1 MRRSTTVE
9 TRMLDETREDAR
21 NADQKASVLLAAFG
35 IAFGALLASQ
45 LQTDGWRPTSLT
57 PAGGV
62 LYTLGLVAG
71 GIAVAAS
78 GAALWPRYQLDVSPR
93 HGIAYWGHIA
103 AFQTLADLDDALQR
117 TPSRDALRTRHQLWQ
132 LSRLVL
138 KKYRLIRAS
147 LGAAVVAALLLAIAT
162 VFIH

>member
-1 MRRSTTVE
+1 MRNSIAVE

-35 IAFGALLASQ
+35 IGFGALLASQ
-45 LQTDGWRPTSLT
+45 LQTDGWRPTSLS

-62 LYTLGLVAG
+62 LYTLGLVSA
-71 GIAVAAS
+71 GIAVAAA
-78 GAALWPRYQLDVSPR
+78 GAAIWPRYQLDVSPR
-93 HGIAYWGHIA
+93 HGISYWGHVA
-103 AFQTLADLDDALQR
+103 AFRSLSDLDEALKR

-138 KKYRLIRAS
+138 KKYRLIRIS
-147 LGAAVVAALLLAIAT
+147 LSVAVLAAAFLALAT
-162 VFIH
+162 IFIH